1 MNYFKDSPLW
11 EESEIRL
18 ITERELFLRK
28 PGIMKKATENLEDL
42 KAKLITQI
50 AADNRRYSEG
60 TDLTKG
66 QIAKGENH
74 NGFPFISLDM
84 PQRFSKTEMF
94 TFRTLFWWG
103 HYLGYSLIL
112 KGEELNDFTEKLAK
126 KKDSNLL
133 TDTYFA
139 ISSNIWE
146 WEKKKENFKL
156 ISESSQDFI
165 LKKISEINY
174 IKLIRF
180 FDLDDSS
187 FGSLDWELAG
197 STIFENFMKIIKD

>member
-1 MNYFKDSPLW
+1 MSYFKDDPFW
-11 EESEIRL
+11 DESEIRL

-28 PGIMKKATENLEDL
+28 PGIMKKATENLEGL
-42 KAKLITQI
+42 KDQLIAQI
-50 AADNRRYSEG
+50 AKDGRNYPEG

-103 HYLGYSLIL
+103 HYLGFSLIL
-112 KGEELNDFTEKLAK
+112 KGGGLNDFAEKLSK
-126 KKDSNLL
+126 RKDSDLL
-133 TDTYFA
+133 RYAYFA
-139 ISSNIWE
+139 VSSNIWE
-146 WEKKKENFKL
+146 WEKKNENFRL
-156 ISESSQDFI
+156 VSESSSDFI
-165 LKKISEINY
+165 LKTVSEINY

-180 FDLDDSS
+180 IPLDESS
-187 FGSLDWELAG
+187 FNCLDWGLTG
-197 STIFENFMKIIKD
+197 STTFENFMKIIKD